1 MSKDTGVITS
11 RELDRGN
18 ALTGVAR
25 IQHEAQ
31 VRRELESIQQ
41 ERQLERALNDEIEKQ
56 MKAKSKRTKSGKK
69 NKK

>member
-25 IQHEAQ
+25 IQHEAAVQ
-31 VRRELESIQQ
+31 RELESIRA
-41 ERQLERALNDEIEKQ
+41 ERLLEKELSNEVEKK
-56 MKAKSKRTKSGKK
+56 MKAKSKRTPSGKK

>member
-25 IQHEAQ
+25 IQHEAAVQ
-31 VRRELESIQQ
+31 RELESIRA
-41 ERQLERALNDEIEKQ
+41 ENLLEKELSNEVEKK
-56 MKAKSKRTKSGKK
+56 MKAKSKRTPSGYK